1 MNENMKKFKN
11 WWLIGNDES
20 QELPLIWRN
29 HGAVNGQKY
38 WRLFDVLR
46 NALFEKIRS
55 EILDLS
61 SSSRNSEFFGIKEG
75 FETSNWKL
83 SKVREQKNF
92 KITKTKLREVV
103 SDKVFTEKVE

>member
-1 MNENMKKFKN
+1 
-11 WWLIGNDES
+11 
-20 QELPLIWRN
+20 
-29 HGAVNGQKY
+29 
-38 WRLFDVLR
+38 VLR

-55 EILDLS
+55 EIFDPS
-61 SSSRNSEFFGIKEG
+61 SSSRNSEFFRIKEG
-75 FETSNWKL
+75 FKTSNRKL

>member
-1 MNENMKKFKN
+1 
-11 WWLIGNDES
+11 
-20 QELPLIWRN
+20 
-29 HGAVNGQKY
+29 
-38 WRLFDVLR
+38 VLR

-55 EILDLS
+55 EIFDPS
-61 SSSRNSEFFGIKEG
+61 SSSRNSEFFGKKED
-75 FETSNWKL
+75 FETSNRKL